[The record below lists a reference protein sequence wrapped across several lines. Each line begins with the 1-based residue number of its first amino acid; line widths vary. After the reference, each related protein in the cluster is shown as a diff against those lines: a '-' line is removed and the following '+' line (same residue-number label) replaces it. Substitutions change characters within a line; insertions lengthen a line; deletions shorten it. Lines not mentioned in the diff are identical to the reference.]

1 MGYTGSRACY
11 SIMPAGK
18 IEFKLSLDKSTSH
31 FAQFIEWYENTH
43 RTTNEETGRK
53 RKGNAKKVIAEF
65 LELYFNDRTKTNA
78 ISGELNI
85 NKMNDLID
93 AFKEDT
99 KLSPELQ
106 KAKINLSAD
115 EFETLKKLLEKSEVE
130 EAKNQTGKI

>member
-1 MGYTGSRACY
+1 MPVSKKVPLEYKLDPASKVGS
-11 SIMPAGK
+11 
-18 IEFKLSLDKSTSH
+18 
-31 FAQFIEWYENTH
+31 FIEWYEITY
-43 RTTNEETGRK
+43 RTTNENGRK

-65 LELYFNDRTKTNA
+65 LEVYFNDRNGKNA
-78 ISGELNI
+78 ISGTSNI
-85 NKMNDLID
+85 KQYNELID

-130 EAKNQTGKI
+130 EAKNSTGKI

>member
-1 MGYTGSRACY
+1 
-11 SIMPAGK
+11 MPAGK

-93 AFKEDT
+93 TFKEDT

>member
-1 MGYTGSRACY
+1 M
-11 SIMPAGK
+11 
-18 IEFKLSLDKSTSH
+18 SLDKSTSH

-53 RKGNAKKVIAEF
+53 RKGNAKKAIAEF

-78 ISGELNI
+78 ISGDLNI

-93 AFKEDT
+93 TFKEDT

>member
-1 MGYTGSRACY
+1 
-11 SIMPAGK
+11 MPAGK

-78 ISGELNI
+78 ISGDLNI
-85 NKMNDLID
+85 NKMNHLID
-93 AFKEDT
+93 TFKEDT

>member
-1 MGYTGSRACY
+1 
-11 SIMPAGK
+11 MPAGK

-65 LELYFNDRTKTNA
+65 LELYFNDRTK
-78 ISGELNI
+78 
-85 NKMNDLID
+85 MNDLID
-93 AFKEDT
+93 TFKEDT

-130 EAKNQTGKI
+130 EAKNQTGEI

>member
-1 MGYTGSRACY
+1 M
-11 SIMPAGK
+11 K
-18 IEFKLSLDKSTSH
+18 IP
-31 FAQFIEWYENTH
+31 IELPTKKQVEK
-43 RTTNEETGRK
+43 E
-53 RKGNAKKVIAEF
+53 KGNAKKAIAEF

-115 EFETLKKLLEKSEVE
+115 EFETLKKLLEK
-130 EAKNQTGKI
+130 AKLKRQKIKRERFEFKSMRL

>member
-1 MGYTGSRACY
+1 
-11 SIMPAGK
+11 MPAGK

-78 ISGELNI
+78 ISGDLNI

-93 AFKEDT
+93 TFKEDT

>member
-1 MGYTGSRACY
+1 
-11 SIMPAGK
+11 MPAGK

-78 ISGELNI
+78 ISGDLNI

-93 AFKEDT
+93 TFKEDT

-130 EAKNQTGKI
+130 EAKNSTGKI

>member
-1 MGYTGSRACY
+1 
-11 SIMPAGK
+11 MPAGK

-78 ISGELNI
+78 ISGDLNI

-93 AFKEDT
+93 CLLYTSDA
-99 KLSPELQ
+99 
-106 KAKINLSAD
+106 AD
-115 EFETLKKLLEKSEVE
+115 E
-130 EAKNQTGKI
+130 

>member
-1 MGYTGSRACY
+1 
-11 SIMPAGK
+11 MPAGK

-53 RKGNAKKVIAEF
+53 RKGNAKKAIAEF

-78 ISGELNI
+78 ISGTLNI

-93 AFKEDT
+93 TFKEDT

-130 EAKNQTGKI
+130 EAKNSTGKI

>member
-1 MGYTGSRACY
+1 
-11 SIMPAGK
+11 MPAGK

-78 ISGELNI
+78 ISGDLNI

-93 AFKEDT
+93 TFKDCLLYT
-99 KLSPELQ
+99 SPSPRDLSTSRMPS
-106 KAKINLSAD
+106 SA
-115 EFETLKKLLEKSEVE
+115 
-130 EAKNQTGKI
+130 

>member
-1 MGYTGSRACY
+1 
-11 SIMPAGK
+11 MPAGK

-78 ISGELNI
+78 ISGDLNI

>member
-1 MGYTGSRACY
+1 
-11 SIMPAGK
+11 MPAGK

>member
-1 MGYTGSRACY
+1 
-11 SIMPAGK
+11 MPAGK
-18 IEFKLSLDKSTSH
+18 IEFKLSLDKSTSN

-78 ISGELNI
+78 ISGTLNI

>member
-1 MGYTGSRACY
+1 
-11 SIMPAGK
+11 MPAGK

-78 ISGELNI
+78 ISGDLNI

-93 AFKEDT
+93 TFKEDT

-115 EFETLKKLLEKSEVE
+115 EFETLKKLLEK
-130 EAKNQTGKI
+130 AKLKRQKIKRERFEFKSMRL

>member
-1 MGYTGSRACY
+1 MKVELISQ
-11 SIMPAGK
+11 MPAGK
-18 IEFKLSLDKSTSH
+18 LEFKLSLDRSSSS
-31 FAQFIEWYENTH
+31 FASFIEWYENTH
-43 RTTNEETGRK
+43 RTINEETGRK

-65 LELYFNDRTKTNA
+65 LEVYFNDRNGKNA
-78 ISGELNI
+78 ISGTSNI
-85 NKMNDLID
+85 KQYNELID

-130 EAKNQTGKI
+130 EAKNSTGKI

>member
-1 MGYTGSRACY
+1 
-11 SIMPAGK
+11 MPAGK

-78 ISGELNI
+78 ISGDLNI

-93 AFKEDT
+93 TFKEDT

-130 EAKNQTGKI
+130 EAKNQTGKL

>member
-1 MGYTGSRACY
+1 
-11 SIMPAGK
+11 MPAGK
-18 IEFKLSLDKSTSH
+18 IEFKLSLNKSTSN

-65 LELYFNDRTKTNA
+65 ELYFNDRNSKNA
-78 ISGELNI
+78 ISGTSNI

-106 KAKINLSAD
+106 KAKINPLLMSLKLSKNFWKKAKLKRQKIKRERF
-115 EFETLKKLLEKSEVE
+115 EFKSMRL
-130 EAKNQTGKI
+130 

>member
-1 MGYTGSRACY
+1 
-11 SIMPAGK
+11 MPAGK

-78 ISGELNI
+78 ISGDLNI

-115 EFETLKKLLEKSEVE
+115 EIETLKKLLEKSEVE

>member
-1 MGYTGSRACY
+1 
-11 SIMPAGK
+11 MPAGK

-65 LELYFNDRTKTNA
+65 LEVYFNDRNSKNA
-78 ISGELNI
+78 ISGTSNI

-99 KLSPELQ
+99 KLSIKPELQ
-106 KAKINLSAD
+106 QKNKSLSAD